1 MRFDGYWV
9 SKVDGTVNVIAGE
22 FDETELTQESNWTEA
37 MQNEEATYP
46 HGFIDPMAML
56 HCVCQKLVGDL
67 GVDERSKLA
76 AELRGGA
83 TLPVTTVEEFARLIQ
98 ICIPTPERT
107 PASKAS

>member
-1 MRFDGYWV
+1 MKFDGYWV

-46 HGFIDPMAML
+46 QGFIDPLAML
-56 HCVCQKLVGDL
+56 HSVCQKLVGDL
-67 GVDERSKLA
+67 GLDERRKMA
-76 AELRGGA
+76 AELRVGA

-98 ICIPTPERT
+98 LCIPTPEHAS
-107 PASKAS
+107 ASKAS